1 MRGGV
6 VANCVLVWMEK
17 IHEMQTQG
25 VTDSN
30 SSLGMFVLF
39 TPFYTGVRR
48 DGSPWD
54 LNNAFEDR
62 VDK

>member
-1 MRGGV
+1 
-6 VANCVLVWMEK
+6 MEK